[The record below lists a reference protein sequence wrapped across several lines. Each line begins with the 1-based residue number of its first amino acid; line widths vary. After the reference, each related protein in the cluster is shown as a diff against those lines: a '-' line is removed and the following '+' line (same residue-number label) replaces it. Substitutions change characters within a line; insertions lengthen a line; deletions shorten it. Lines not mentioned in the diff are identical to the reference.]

1 MPYATKM
8 PYAAVKK
15 KEKQPS
21 VAQEKADSYPD
32 RHPRMA
38 KKDKIKQDEK
48 SENNRNPAIS
58 KQRMLY
64 KLAEVHD
71 KYTFHVKPDLE
82 ISKQADTLT
91 VFKRLFDDSK
101 IKQTRTNELGFKLK
115 QEEQISLFK
124 TLKDNKFTNP
134 HKNLT
139 DLIIKLSLKQL
150 QERVLDEKDEK
161 MAKMDFKQVID

>member
-1 MPYATKM
+1 
-8 PYAAVKK
+8 
-15 KEKQPS
+15 
-21 VAQEKADSYPD
+21 
-32 RHPRMA
+32 MA
-38 KKDKIKQDEK
+38 KKNKLKQEEQ
-48 SENNRNPAIS
+48 SENNRNPAFS

-71 KYTFHVKPDLE
+71 KYTLHLKPDLE
-82 ISKQADTLT
+82 ISSKSDTLT

-101 IKQTRTNELGFKLK
+101 LKQTRTNELGFKLK

-150 QERVLDEKDEK
+150 QDRVSDQKD
-161 MAKMDFKQVID
+161 

>member
-1 MPYATKM
+1 
-8 PYAAVKK
+8 
-15 KEKQPS
+15 
-21 VAQEKADSYPD
+21 
-32 RHPRMA
+32 MA
-38 KKDKIKQDEK
+38 KKDKLKQEEQ
-48 SENNRNPAIS
+48 SENNRNPAFS

-71 KYTFHVKPDLE
+71 KYTLHQKPDLE
-82 ISKQADTLT
+82 ISSKSDTLT

-101 IKQTRTNELGFKLK
+101 LKQTRTNELGFKLK

-150 QERVLDEKDEK
+150 QDRVSEQKD
-161 MAKMDFKQVID
+161 

>member
-1 MPYATKM
+1 
-8 PYAAVKK
+8 
-15 KEKQPS
+15 
-21 VAQEKADSYPD
+21 
-32 RHPRMA
+32 MA
-38 KKDKIKQDEK
+38 KKDKLKQEEQ
-48 SENNRNPAIS
+48 SQNNRNPAFS

-71 KYTFHVKPDLE
+71 KYTLHQKPDLE
-82 ISKQADTLT
+82 ISSKSDTLT

-101 IKQTRTNELGFKLK
+101 LKQTRTNELGFKLK

-150 QERVLDEKDEK
+150 QDRVSEQKD
-161 MAKMDFKQVID
+161 